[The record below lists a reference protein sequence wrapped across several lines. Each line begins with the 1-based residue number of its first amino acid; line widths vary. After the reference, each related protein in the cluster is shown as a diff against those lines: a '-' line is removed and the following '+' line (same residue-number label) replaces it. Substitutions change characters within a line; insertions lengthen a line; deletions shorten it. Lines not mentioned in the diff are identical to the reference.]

1 MTEESLL
8 VLDETSIAYNVVG
21 QGPWLFLVG
30 APVGMSGFAQL
41 AAYLSD
47 RYTVVTHD
55 PRGIGASQ
63 LANTSVSPD
72 PQRRAADVVALA
84 QSLGV
89 ERACFFGASGGA
101 VTLLDLIR
109 QRRDLSER
117 VVIHE
122 APTIAPL
129 ADPAL
134 AEAFRACF
142 ALAAS
147 DPHEAFQRFLDL
159 TNIMHSTG
167 PDDAM
172 PPPVQAPTMPADQL
186 DRLRYEL
193 GRMAGPTLYYEPDL
207 SALAGADLVIT
218 AGVKSHGQYPRRA
231 TEALA
236 AQLRQPVHDMPG
248 NHLAPSTDPKGFA
261 TALDLLLRD

>member
-1 MTEESLL
+1 MTEDSLL
-8 VLDETSIAYNVVG
+8 VLDETSIAYNVIG

-30 APVGMSGFAQL
+30 APVGISGFAQL
-41 AAYLSD
+41 ATYLSD
-47 RYTVVTHD
+47 RFTVATHD

-63 LANTSVSPD
+63 LATSSVSPD

-84 QSLGV
+84 ESLGV
-89 ERACFFGASGGA
+89 ERAYYFGASGGA

-109 QRRDLSER
+109 QRPDLAER

-122 APTIAPL
+122 APVIAPL
-129 ADPAL
+129 ADSEL
-134 AEAFRACF
+134 AEAFNECF
-142 ALAAS
+142 ALAAT
-147 DPHEAFQRFLDL
+147 DPQKAFQRFLDL

-167 PDDAM
+167 PGDAM

-193 GRMAGPTLYYEPDL
+193 GRMAGPTLFYEPEL

-236 AQLRQPVHDMPG
+236 AQLHQPVRDMPG
-248 NHLAPSTDPKGFA
+248 NHLAPSTDAESFA
-261 TALDLLLRD
+261 TALDLLLRG